1 MVQVRHTVALALTAA
16 LTLGTVGCAGAP
28 ASVDTSQG
36 ASYTTLVDD
45 FHDTDTGTGQ
55 DVTSS
60 MDLAYA
66 KGFTVDV
73 LEGGHA
79 LICTRDGRRYLTV
92 GAGQDVPA
100 DLAQD
105 IVTIEVPIKDVY
117 LAASDTMCL
126 FAALDATD
134 ALSVSGLKR
143 DDWSIPEAIEAFDE
157 GRLVFGGSYR
167 SPDYELLVERGVKLA
182 VESTMI
188 NHTPEVR
195 DKLEDLGIGVFVELS
210 SYEDDPLARCE
221 WVRLWGLLTDK
232 QERADQVF
240 KEQVDLIESIGTA
253 PTGKTVAYFYLNSQ
267 GSAVVRRPGD
277 YVTKMIEL
285 AGGTYA
291 FCDLE
296 PAQAGSSTVTLEMER
311 FYGLAADVDV
321 LIYNGSIDDTVS
333 SVSELIDRCPV
344 LKDSKAVRE
353 GQVWATDQNM
363 YQDMIHS
370 GQVVS
375 EMHSILAGDEV
386 PLTYLRRLD

>member
-1 MVQVRHTVALALTAA
+1 MVQIRHTVALALTAA
-16 LTLGTVGCAGAP
+16 LIAGSAGCAGAP
-28 ASVDTSQG
+28 ASVDTSEG
-36 ASYTTLVDD
+36 SSYTTLIDD
-45 FHDTDTGTGQ
+45 FHDTDTGAGQ

-66 KGFTVDV
+66 KGFTVDF

-92 GAGQDVPA
+92 DEGQEAPAG
-100 DLAQD
+100 LATD
-105 IVTIEVPIKDVY
+105 IVTIEVPIRDVY

-126 FAALDATD
+126 YAALDAMD

-143 DDWSIPEAIEAFDE
+143 DDWSIPEAIEAFDQ

-167 SPDYELLVERGVKLA
+167 SPDYELLVERGVRLA

-195 DKLEDLGIGVFVELS
+195 DKLQDLGIDVFVELS

-221 WVRLWGLLTDK
+221 WIRLWGLLTNR
-232 QERADQVF
+232 QQRADEVF
-240 KEQVDLIESIGTA
+240 EDQVDLIESIGSA

-291 FCDLE
+291 FDELE

-333 SVSELIDRCPV
+333 SVSALIDRCPV
-344 LKDSKAVRE
+344 LKDAKAVRE